1 MQGNLQGLKPSQQK
15 ALSRLYTRR
24 YPNQSGYT
32 TEQARELAILSRGVG
47 RQLGLLIDRQGRPQM
62 VIVGEPGSIYIPE
75 LPRARLGAG
84 RLRGLRLLHT
94 HLTPDLLSRED
105 LMDML
110 FLRLDSLAVLT
121 VDDQGEPRRLQ
132 YANLLPATPAPR
144 EEDDEPRAEQPA
156 YQVHDV
162 VPWDH
167 VEVDFA
173 ELAQALEDEW
183 ARLAPAPSESRRQVT
198 SPTPGAGTGEAAR
211 AVLVSISTAPKSA
224 QERELDELEALAE
237 TAGVVPAG
245 RMIQRVHSLNSAT
258 ILSKEKLAE
267 LETQALQAGAG
278 LVLFAG
284 DLSPSQLSNLADA
297 TERKVLDRTMLI
309 LDIFAQHAT
318 SRAGKL
324 QVELA
329 QLRYTLPRLV
339 GKNKALSR
347 LTGGI
352 GGRGP
357 GEQKLEM
364 DRRKIRERE
373 TRLKKQLEELR
384 RHRAAARR
392 RRARA
397 GVPVA
402 ALVGYTNAGK
412 STLLNVLTQ
421 ASVLAENKLFATLDP
436 TTRRLRVPEE
446 RELILTDTVGFIRH
460 LPEELKEAFRA
471 TLEELESAD
480 LLLHVADASHPE
492 LDLHNQA
499 VEDIL
504 REMQL
509 QDVPRLLILNKW
521 DLLDEESQAALRFRF
536 PDAVPI
542 AARAG
547 QGLEALSQEIV
558 RRIDWERD
566 VRLPPE
572 PVATAGDEA
581 ATEDMADDESLF
593 PKD

>member
-1 MQGNLQGLKPSQQK
+1 
-15 ALSRLYTRR
+15 
-24 YPNQSGYT
+24 
-32 TEQARELAILSRGVG
+32 
-47 RQLGLLIDRQGRPQM
+47 M

-84 RLRGLRLLHT
+84 RLRGLRLVHT

-121 VDDQGEPRRLQ
+121 VDEQGEPRRLQ
-132 YANLLPATPAPR
+132 YANLLPVAPTPPKR
-144 EEDDEPRAEQPA
+144 EEEPEEQVEQPT
-156 YQVHDV
+156 YQVHDALA
-162 VPWDH
+162 WDH
-167 VEVDFA
+167 VEVDFS

-183 ARLAPAPSESRRQVT
+183 ARLAPTPSESRRPAT
-198 SPTPGAGTGEAAR
+198 APTAGSSEAAR
-211 AVLVSISTAPKSA
+211 AVLVSVSTAPKGV
-224 QERELDELEALAE
+224 QELELDELEALAE

-245 RMIQRVHSLNSAT
+245 RMLQRVHSLNSAT

-267 LETQALQAGAG
+267 LETLALQAGAG

-284 DLSPSQLSNLADA
+284 NLSPSQLSNLADA

-347 LTGGI
+347 LAGGI

-364 DRRKIRERE
+364 DRRKIRDRE

-412 STLLNVLTQ
+412 STLLNALTQ
-421 ASVLAENKLFATLDP
+421 ATVLAENKLFATLDP

-509 QDVPRLLILNKW
+509 QDTPRLLVLNKW
-521 DLLDEESQAALRFRF
+521 DMLDEEARAALRFRF

-542 AARAG
+542 AAKAG
-547 QGLEALSQEIV
+547 QGLDDLSREIV

-566 VRLPPE
+566 VRNPLDPKETAEMAEDDLSEEDPDLLP
-572 PVATAGDEA
+572 
-581 ATEDMADDESLF
+581 DESIF
-593 PKD
+593 PQD